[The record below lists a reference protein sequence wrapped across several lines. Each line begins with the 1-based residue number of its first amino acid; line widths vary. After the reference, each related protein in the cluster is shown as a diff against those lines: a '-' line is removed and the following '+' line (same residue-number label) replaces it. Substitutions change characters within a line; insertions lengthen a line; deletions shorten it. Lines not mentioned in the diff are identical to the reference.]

1 MENMDDPRGDSIK
14 QGQDTPEEG
23 NNSQMGQAGHDFTRA
38 SDDEQVGTG
47 MPHVPYQPLIVNG
60 ASLAEAWENAVR
72 TMMSK
77 GYNRFVRAPEYQTWT
92 KDSPMIIMVSDP
104 MSEPRLSPKSP
115 ITRSMADEY
124 AESLIHGHTK
134 DKENSFEYT
143 YYSRLR
149 HYPDCMIRA
158 GLPHVPE
165 GEKETMDYV
174 HKVSGGK
181 CVVQRLDQV
190 AKAIEIFRKDPTR
203 RTVVLHTWIPFRDL
217 AKFTPERLDTSSP
230 CLVVLHPQLVEDRLH
245 FNVVMKTNDLFSAW
259 PGNAYAFTALQKY
272 MADQIG
278 AGVGHYT
285 HFSVSMQVYQE
296 VFEAAR
302 VI

>member
-1 MENMDDPRGDSIK
+1 MEDLSKQENTPDSDRT
-14 QGQDTPEEG
+14 QEAVREGPAAERPE
-23 NNSQMGQAGHDFTRA
+23 QPGQAED
-38 SDDEQVGTG
+38 V
-47 MPHVPYQPLIVNG
+47 MPHIPYRPLSVTAAN
-60 ASLAEAWENAVR
+60 LAEAWERAVR
-72 TMMSK
+72 LMMTE
-77 GYNRFVRAPEYQTWT
+77 GYNRYVRAPEYQTWT

-104 MSEPRLSPKSP
+104 MGEPRLSPKAQ
-115 ITRSMADEY
+115 ITRSMCDEY
-124 AESLIHGHTK
+124 ANSLIHGHAK

-149 HYPDCMIRA
+149 HYPDCMVRA

-165 GEKETMDYV
+165 SEQEIRDCV
-174 HKVSGGK
+174 HKISGGK
-181 CVVQRLDQV
+181 CVVQSLDQV
-190 AKAIEIFRKDPTR
+190 EKAIEIFKKDPTR

-217 AKFTPERLDTSSP
+217 AKFTPERVDTSSP
-230 CLVVLHPQLVEDRLH
+230 CLVILHPQLVEEKLH

-259 PGNAYAFTALQKY
+259 PGNAYAFTALQKH

-296 VFEAAR
+296 VFEAAKG
-302 VI
+302 V